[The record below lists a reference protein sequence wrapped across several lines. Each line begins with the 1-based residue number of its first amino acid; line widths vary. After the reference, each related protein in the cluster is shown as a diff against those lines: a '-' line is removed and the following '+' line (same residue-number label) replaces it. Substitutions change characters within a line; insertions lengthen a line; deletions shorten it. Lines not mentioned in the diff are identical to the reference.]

1 VHRLRGLTNRRIAGG
16 SAGPDIRPTLRA
28 SHPDK
33 EILMGLFSRRRSG
46 DASES
51 SAISE
56 GAASEPVE
64 AGTGPWDAAR
74 APERPGAVGRID
86 LGSLHVPAV
95 DGMQIRLESPGG
107 AGQEISAAVLVLAG
121 STLELRA
128 FAAPRTTGI
137 WDELREDIVAELDRA
152 GARFEVEEGEH
163 GPEILAHVPVRT
175 PDGRDGTVAARFIGV
190 DGPRWFLRGVLQG
203 PAATDEAASQVLR
216 GVFADIVVVR
226 DGAARPPR
234 EILPLHAPGIS
245 AAPAAEDLPGLEPL
259 EPGPTIAEVR

>member
-1 VHRLRGLTNRRIAGG
+1 
-16 SAGPDIRPTLRA
+16 
-28 SHPDK
+28 
-33 EILMGLFSRRRSG
+33 MGLFSRRRDD

-51 SAISE
+51 STNSDDVAPR
-56 GAASEPVE
+56 ASAET
-64 AGTGPWDAAR
+64 GTGPWDAAD
-74 APERPGAVGRID
+74 APDRPGSVGRID
-86 LGSLHVPAV
+86 LGSLRIPAV

-128 FAAPRTTGI
+128 FAAPRTIGI
-137 WDELREDIVAELDRA
+137 WDELREDITAELTRA
-152 GARFEVEEGEH
+152 GARFEVEDGEH

-175 PDGRDGTVAARFIGV
+175 PDGREGTVAARFIGV

-234 EILPLHAPGIS
+234 EILPLHAPGIVN
-245 AAPAAEDLPGLEPL
+245 APAAEDLPGLEPL

>member
-1 VHRLRGLTNRRIAGG
+1 
-16 SAGPDIRPTLRA
+16 
-28 SHPDK
+28 
-33 EILMGLFSRRRSG
+33 MGLFSRRRDD

-51 SAISE
+51 STNSDDVAPR
-56 GAASEPVE
+56 ASAET
-64 AGTGPWDAAR
+64 GTGPWDAAD
-74 APERPGAVGRID
+74 APDRPGSVGRID
-86 LGSLHVPAV
+86 LGSLRVPAV
-95 DGMQIRLESPGG
+95 DGMQIRLENPGG

-128 FAAPRTTGI
+128 FAAPRTIGI
-137 WDELREDIVAELDRA
+137 WEELREDITAELTRA
-152 GARFEVEEGEH
+152 RARFEVEDGEH

-175 PDGRDGTVAARFIGV
+175 PDGREGTVAARFIGV

-234 EILPLHAPGIS
+234 EILPLHAPGIVN
-245 AAPAAEDLPGLEPL
+245 APAAEDLPGLDPL

>member
-1 VHRLRGLTNRRIAGG
+1 
-16 SAGPDIRPTLRA
+16 
-28 SHPDK
+28 
-33 EILMGLFSRRRSG
+33 MGLFSRRR
-46 DASES
+46 DDDTSES
-51 SAISE
+51 STNSDDI
-56 GAASEPVE
+56 ASGVPAET
-64 AGTGPWDAAR
+64 GTGPWDAAD
-74 APERPGAVGRID
+74 APDRPGSVGRID
-86 LGSLHVPAV
+86 LGSLRVPAV
-95 DGMQIRLESPGG
+95 DGMQIRLENPGG

-137 WDELREDIVAELDRA
+137 WDELREDITAELTRA
-152 GARFEVEEGEH
+152 KARFEVEDGEH

-175 PDGRDGTVAARFIGV
+175 PDGREGTVAARFIGV

-216 GVFADIVVVR
+216 DVFADIVVVR

-234 EILPLHAPGIS
+234 EILPLHAPGIVN
-245 AAPAAEDLPGLEPL
+245 APAAEDLPGLEPL

>member
-1 VHRLRGLTNRRIAGG
+1 
-16 SAGPDIRPTLRA
+16 
-28 SHPDK
+28 
-33 EILMGLFSRRRSG
+33 MGLFSRRRDD

-51 SAISE
+51 STNSDDVAPR
-56 GAASEPVE
+56 ASAET
-64 AGTGPWDAAR
+64 GTGPWDAAD
-74 APERPGAVGRID
+74 APDRPGSVGRID
-86 LGSLHVPAV
+86 LGSLRVPAV
-95 DGMQIRLESPGG
+95 DGMQIRLENPGG
-107 AGQEISAAVLVLAG
+107 AGQEVSAAVLVLAG

-137 WDELREDIVAELDRA
+137 WDELREDITAELTRA
-152 GARFEVEEGEH
+152 KARFEVEDGEH

-175 PDGRDGTVAARFIGV
+175 PDGREGTVAARFIGV

-234 EILPLHAPGIS
+234 EILPLHAPGIVN
-245 AAPAAEDLPGLEPL
+245 APAAEDLPGLDPL

>member
-1 VHRLRGLTNRRIAGG
+1 
-16 SAGPDIRPTLRA
+16 
-28 SHPDK
+28 
-33 EILMGLFSRRRSG
+33 MGLFSRRRDD

-51 SAISE
+51 STNSDDVAPR
-56 GAASEPVE
+56 ASAET
-64 AGTGPWDAAR
+64 GTGPWDAAD
-74 APERPGAVGRID
+74 APDRPGSVGRID
-86 LGSLHVPAV
+86 LGSLRIPAV
-95 DGMQIRLESPGG
+95 DGMQIRLENPGG
-107 AGQEISAAVLVLAG
+107 AGQEISAAVLVLSG

-128 FAAPRTTGI
+128 FAAPRTIGI
-137 WDELREDIVAELDRA
+137 WDELREDITAELTRA
-152 GARFEVEEGEH
+152 KARFEVEDGEH

-175 PDGRDGTVAARFIGV
+175 PDGREGTVAARFIGV

-234 EILPLHAPGIS
+234 EILPLHAPGIVN
-245 AAPAAEDLPGLEPL
+245 APAAEDLPGLDPL

>member
-1 VHRLRGLTNRRIAGG
+1 
-16 SAGPDIRPTLRA
+16 
-28 SHPDK
+28 
-33 EILMGLFSRRRSG
+33 MGLFSRRRDD

-51 SAISE
+51 STNSDDVAPR
-56 GAASEPVE
+56 ASAET
-64 AGTGPWDAAR
+64 GTGPWDAAD
-74 APERPGAVGRID
+74 APDRPGSVGRID
-86 LGSLHVPAV
+86 LGSLRVPAV
-95 DGMQIRLESPGG
+95 DGMQIRLENPGG
-107 AGQEISAAVLVLAG
+107 AGQEISAAVLVLSG

-128 FAAPRTTGI
+128 FAAPRTIGI
-137 WDELREDIVAELDRA
+137 WDELREDITAELTRA
-152 GARFEVEEGEH
+152 RARFEVEDGEH

-175 PDGRDGTVAARFIGV
+175 PDGREGTVAARFIGV

-234 EILPLHAPGIS
+234 EILPLHAPGIVN
-245 AAPAAEDLPGLEPL
+245 APAAEDLPGLDPL

>member
-1 VHRLRGLTNRRIAGG
+1 
-16 SAGPDIRPTLRA
+16 
-28 SHPDK
+28 
-33 EILMGLFSRRRSG
+33 M
-46 DASES
+46 
-51 SAISE
+51 
-56 GAASEPVE
+56 
-64 AGTGPWDAAR
+64 
-74 APERPGAVGRID
+74 
-86 LGSLHVPAV
+86 
-95 DGMQIRLESPGG
+95 
-107 AGQEISAAVLVLAG
+107 LVLAG

-203 PAATDEAASQVLR
+203 PAATDEAASRVLR
-216 GVFADIVVVR
+216 EVFADIVVVR

>member
-1 VHRLRGLTNRRIAGG
+1 
-16 SAGPDIRPTLRA
+16 
-28 SHPDK
+28 
-33 EILMGLFSRRRSG
+33 MGLFSRRRDD

-51 SAISE
+51 STNSDDVAPR
-56 GAASEPVE
+56 ASAET
-64 AGTGPWDAAR
+64 GTGPWDAAD
-74 APERPGAVGRID
+74 APDRPGSVGRID
-86 LGSLHVPAV
+86 LGSLRIPAV
-95 DGMQIRLESPGG
+95 DGMQIRLENPGG
-107 AGQEISAAVLVLAG
+107 AGQEISAAVLVLSG

-128 FAAPRTTGI
+128 FAAPRTIGI
-137 WDELREDIVAELDRA
+137 WEELREDITAELTRA
-152 GARFEVEEGEH
+152 RARFEVEDGEH

-175 PDGRDGTVAARFIGV
+175 PDGREGTVAARFIGV

-234 EILPLHAPGIS
+234 EILPLHAPGIVN
-245 AAPAAEDLPGLEPL
+245 APAAEDLPGLDPL

>member
-1 VHRLRGLTNRRIAGG
+1 
-16 SAGPDIRPTLRA
+16 
-28 SHPDK
+28 
-33 EILMGLFSRRRSG
+33 MGLFSRRRDD

-51 SAISE
+51 STNSDDVAPR
-56 GAASEPVE
+56 ASAET
-64 AGTGPWDAAR
+64 GTGPWDAAD
-74 APERPGAVGRID
+74 APDRPGSVGRID
-86 LGSLHVPAV
+86 LGSLRVPAV
-95 DGMQIRLESPGG
+95 DGMQIRLENPGG

-128 FAAPRTTGI
+128 FAAPRTIGI
-137 WDELREDIVAELDRA
+137 WEELREDITAELTRA
-152 GARFEVEEGEH
+152 RARFEVEDGEH

-175 PDGRDGTVAARFIGV
+175 PDGREGTVAARFIGV

-216 GVFADIVVVR
+216 DVFADIVVVR

-234 EILPLHAPGIS
+234 EILPLHAPGIVN
-245 AAPAAEDLPGLEPL
+245 APAAEDLPGLDPL

>member
-1 VHRLRGLTNRRIAGG
+1 
-16 SAGPDIRPTLRA
+16 
-28 SHPDK
+28 
-33 EILMGLFSRRRSG
+33 MGLFSRRR
-46 DASES
+46 DDDTSES
-51 SAISE
+51 STNSDDVAS
-56 GAASEPVE
+56 GAPAET
-64 AGTGPWDAAR
+64 GTGPWDAAD
-74 APERPGAVGRID
+74 APDRPGSVGRID
-86 LGSLHVPAV
+86 LGSLRVPAV
-95 DGMQIRLESPGG
+95 DGMQIRLENPGG
-107 AGQEISAAVLVLAG
+107 AGQEVSAAVLVLAG

-216 GVFADIVVVR
+216 DVFADIVVVR

-234 EILPLHAPGIS
+234 EILPLHAPGIVS
-245 AAPAAEDLPGLEPL
+245 APAAEDLPGLEPL

>member
-1 VHRLRGLTNRRIAGG
+1 
-16 SAGPDIRPTLRA
+16 
-28 SHPDK
+28 
-33 EILMGLFSRRRSG
+33 MGLFSRRRDD

-51 SAISE
+51 STNSDDVAPR
-56 GAASEPVE
+56 ASAET
-64 AGTGPWDAAR
+64 GTGPWDAAD
-74 APERPGAVGRID
+74 APDRPGSVGRID
-86 LGSLHVPAV
+86 LGSLRVPAV
-95 DGMQIRLESPGG
+95 DGMQIRLENPGG
-107 AGQEISAAVLVLAG
+107 AGQEVSAAVLVLAG

-137 WDELREDIVAELDRA
+137 WDELREDITAELTRA
-152 GARFEVEEGEH
+152 KARFEVEDGEH

-175 PDGRDGTVAARFIGV
+175 PDGREGTVAARFIGV
-190 DGPRWFLRGVLQG
+190 DGRRWFLRGVLQG

-234 EILPLHAPGIS
+234 EILPLHAPGIVN
-245 AAPAAEDLPGLEPL
+245 APAAEDLPGLDPL

>member
-1 VHRLRGLTNRRIAGG
+1 
-16 SAGPDIRPTLRA
+16 
-28 SHPDK
+28 
-33 EILMGLFSRRRSG
+33 MGLFSRRQEG
-46 DASES
+46 DV
-51 SAISE
+51 
-56 GAASEPVE
+56 SEPSINSDD
-64 AGTGPWDAAR
+64 AAPGSDSGIGPWDAAH
-74 APERPGAVGRID
+74 APERPGSAGRID
-86 LGSLHVPAV
+86 LGSLRIPAV

-107 AGQEISAAVLVLAG
+107 SSQEVSAAVLVLAG

-128 FAAPRTTGI
+128 FAAPRTAGI
-137 WDELREDIVAELDRA
+137 WNELREDITAELDRA
-152 GARFEVEEGEH
+152 KARFDVEDGPH
-163 GPEILAHVPVRT
+163 GLEILAHVPVRT

-203 PAATDEAASQVLR
+203 PAATDEAASRVLR

-245 AAPAAEDLPGLEPL
+245 TAPAAEDLSGLEPL